1 MEHVGL
7 VPRLAEEIEK
17 INENGNNEISIRKK
31 RKKNIFSVPSSI
43 QECSLFISSMVFIVY
58 NKGAFE

>member
-7 VPRLAEEIEK
+7 VPRRAEEIEK

-31 RKKNIFSVPSSI
+31 KNNIFSVTSSI